1 MNGPKSDTPDKG
13 IVLLVDDAP
22 DNLRMLHEA
31 LQGHGYMVLVATSGQ
46 AALDS
51 VQKLPPDVIVLDAL
65 MPGLDGFETCRR
77 LKEGLTTRDIP
88 VIFMTGLSDTEHI
101 VQGFQVG
108 GVDYVTKPIVVEEL
122 LARIATHRE
131 RARLVSDTRS
141 AIDSAGRAIL
151 AFDEHHHIVWA
162 TPLAQRWLQ
171 PLVDNEGRLP
181 LPIRH
186 WLQGHSSG
194 NGAGDGAPEQ
204 PYSLWHD
211 GERMQFNRLE
221 AGLLSIQRHNSL
233 AEPEVLARSFQL
245 TAREAEVLYWVALGK
260 TNREIGE
267 ILEIS
272 PRTVN
277 KHLEHVFEKLGVET
291 RTAAASLA
299 LSRTHG

>member
-1 MNGPKSDTPDKG
+1 MNRSDQTAG
-13 IVLLVDDAP
+13 VVLLVDDAP
-22 DNLRMLHEA
+22 DNLHMLHEA
-31 LQGHGYMVLVATSGQ
+31 LQQRGYMVLVATSGL

-51 VQKLPPDVIVLDAL
+51 VRRLPPDVIVLDAR
-65 MPGLDGFETCRR
+65 MPGIDGFETCRR
-77 LKEGLTTRDIP
+77 LKDSFDTRDIP

-108 GVDYVTKPIVVEEL
+108 GVDYVTKPIVIEEL
-122 LARIATHRE
+122 LARIHTQIE

-151 AFDEHHHIVWA
+151 AFDAHSNILWA

-171 PLVDNEGRLP
+171 PLIDHEDRLP
-181 LPIRH
+181 LPIRQ
-186 WLQGHSSG
+186 WLQ
-194 NGAGDGAPEQ
+194 NEAAADT
-204 PYSLWHD
+204 PYTLWHQ
-211 GERMQFNRLE
+211 GERLLFNRIE
-221 AGLLSIQRHNSL
+221 NGLLSIQRHASL
-233 AEPEVLARSFQL
+233 AEPAVLARNFQL
-245 TAREAEVLYWVALGK
+245 TQREAETLYWVTLGK

-291 RTAAASLA
+291 RTAAASLV
-299 LSRTHG
+299 LSRTPA